1 MQSSTHW
8 KKLTNPNYLGS
19 YSLDPGKDL
28 TVEIVKVAK
37 ELVTGSGGE
46 KEECIVATLK
56 DQKPLILNKTNCKT
70 IEKLVGSPY
79 IEEWSGKKITLY
91 AEKVKAFG
99 EVVDALRVR
108 KQVVEDTRPV
118 LDQSGD
124 RWDGAVEAL
133 RNGKCDI
140 SLIKRNFIVSER
152 NLKLLQEVTNA

>member
-1 MQSSTHW
+1 MQTNTHW

-70 IEKLVGSPY
+70 IEKLVNSPY

-108 KQVVEDTRPV
+108 KQVTTDDRPV

-133 RNGKCDI
+133 RNGKCDL
-140 SLIKRNFIVSER
+140 SLIKRNFIVSEE
-152 NLKLLQEVTNA
+152 NIKLLQEVTNA